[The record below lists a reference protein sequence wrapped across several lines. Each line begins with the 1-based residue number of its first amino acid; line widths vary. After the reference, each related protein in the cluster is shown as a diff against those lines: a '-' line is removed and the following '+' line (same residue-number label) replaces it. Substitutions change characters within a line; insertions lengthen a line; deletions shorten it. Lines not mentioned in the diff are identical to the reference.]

1 MWNPFKITANEA
13 QPTNGGQGAPL
24 QVAPAPKSIGPTSNF
39 YWSQRLRLHY
49 LDWGNPGAPP
59 LILQHGG
66 MDHGRSWDP
75 VALELMHDWH
85 VIVPELRGHGDSS
98 WANDG
103 DYTMAAYVYD
113 FTQLIHQLD
122 LAPVTI
128 VAHSLGGNIATR
140 YAGIY
145 PDNVRRLVSIEG
157 LGPSP
162 KVQAE
167 RAMKT
172 PAERLKE
179 WIDRKRDL
187 SSRQPKRYASL
198 EDAAAR
204 MQEKNQFLTQEMA
217 AHLTRYGVNRNED
230 GTYSWKFDNYL
241 RAWPPSD
248 MPQSELET
256 LWEAV
261 TCPTLLIY
269 GEESWAS
276 NPQEDGRL
284 AKFPNASLEMY
295 SKAGHWVHH
304 DRFEDFVA
312 SIKRFL

>member
-1 MWNPFKITANEA
+1 MWNPFKIQADGT
-13 QPTNGGQGAPL
+13 TTS
-24 QVAPAPKSIGPTSNF
+24 PAKATPGPKSIGPTSNF

-49 LDWGNPGAPP
+49 LDWGNREAPP

-75 VALELMHDWH
+75 VAIELMSDWH

-113 FTQLIHQLD
+113 FAQLIHQLG

-145 PDNVRRLVSIEG
+145 PDNVRKLVSIEG
-157 LGPSP
+157 LGSSP
-162 KVQAE
+162 KVLAE
-167 RAMKT
+167 RARKT
-172 PAERLKE
+172 PAERLSE

-187 SSRQPKRYASL
+187 SSRQPKRYKTL
-198 EDAAAR
+198 QDAATR
-204 MQEKNQFLTQEMA
+204 MQEKNQFLTREMA
-217 AHLTRYGVNRNED
+217 DHLTRYGVNQNED

-248 MPQSELET
+248 LPQDDIER
-256 LWEAV
+256 LWTAV
-261 TCPTLLIY
+261 ICPTLLVY

-276 NPQEDGRL
+276 NPEEDGRL
-284 AKFPNASLEMY
+284 AKFTNATLEMY
-295 SKAGHWVHH
+295 ADAGHWVHH
-304 DRFEDFVA
+304 DRFTDFVA
-312 SIKRFL
+312 SVKRFLK